1 MKTLWRYLFLQTL
14 LGIAAAGAVILAVIV
29 LVDFVETS
37 RDIATRANISAFQA
51 IRLTL
56 LKSPLL
62 MQETL
67 PFVVLFG
74 TLWTFFRLNRRSEL
88 IVMRA
93 SGFSAWR
100 ILGPVVILAFILG
113 LLGSMV
119 LNPVGAMT
127 QARFELI
134 REQLL
139 DGQTGAA
146 AVASGPVWLR
156 EETPEGFSII
166 TADRFDPDNG
176 ELDSPVFRIYNRTQ
190 AGAPRLDRRIE
201 AGHAR
206 LGGGFWSLR
215 DAVELTED
223 SPRTRLGDIAL
234 PTSVGRQA
242 LFERARSPGGVS
254 FWKLPGVIA
263 SAREAGLST
272 RAYEMRFQA
281 LLAQP
286 LTLIAAALLAVA
298 ATLRLVR
305 LGGAAGFALT
315 GGAAGFL
322 LYFLQELMMS
332 MGSSGSLDTVS
343 ATWSA
348 PAIFALCAVLYIAHT
363 EDG

>member
-1 MKTLWRYLFLQTL
+1 MKTLWRYLFMQTL
-14 LGIAAAGAVILAVIV
+14 LGVAAAAGVIVAVIV

-37 RDIATRANISAFQA
+37 RDIATRADITPFQA
-51 IRLTL
+51 IQLTL
-56 LKSPLL
+56 LKSPYLV
-62 MQETL
+62 QETL
-67 PFVVLFG
+67 PFIVLFG

-93 SGFSAWR
+93 SGVSAWR
-100 ILGPVVILAFILG
+100 ILGPAVVLAFILG

-119 LNPVGAMT
+119 LNPVGAMS

-134 REQLL
+134 RERLL
-139 DGQTGAA
+139 EGQTGTA
-146 AVASGPVWLR
+146 AVATGPVWLR
-156 EETPEGFSII
+156 EETSDGFSII
-166 TADRFDPDNG
+166 TAAGFEPDAG
-176 ELDSPVFRIYNRTQ
+176 ELREPVFRVYSRSQ
-190 AGAPRLDRRIE
+190 AGVPRLDHRIE
-201 AGHAR
+201 AERAR
-206 LGGGFWSLR
+206 LGGGFWSLEG
-215 DAVELTED
+215 AVQLAED
-223 SPRTRLGDIAL
+223 EPRTHLGEVAL

-272 RAYEMRFQA
+272 RAYELRFQA

-305 LGGAAGFALT
+305 LGGAAGFALA

-322 LYFLQELMMS
+322 LYFLQQLLMS
-332 MGSSGSLDTVS
+332 LGRAETLDTIS
-343 ATWSA
+343 AAWTA
-348 PAIFALCAVLYIAHT
+348 PAIFVLCAVYYIAQT